1 MHPSAPFGLPPAT
14 PRGSDSRAPLLR
26 YNRPMALKDRIEFLA
41 SAAEVDAFLKAN
53 PLSAIFK
60 AGTCHKTNE
69 TFTHVQAQLEDRAE
83 LRLGVIKVVE
93 ARPAS
98 NHVAALTGVTHESP
112 QLFFFRDGKAV
123 FDRDNWD
130 ITDEAVAEGLQQLT
144 PVKV

>member
-1 MHPSAPFGLPPAT
+1 MS
-14 PRGSDSRAPLLR
+14 
-26 YNRPMALKDRIEFLA
+26 LKDRIEFLT

-53 PLSAIFK
+53 PASAIFK

-69 TFTHVQAQLEDRAE
+69 TFGNVQAHLEGRED

-98 NHVAALTGVTHESP
+98 NHLTTLTGITHESP
-112 QLFFFRDGKAV
+112 QFFLFRDGKAV

-130 ITDEAVAEGLQQLT
+130 ITDEAVAEGLQFLDA
-144 PVKV
+144 VKA